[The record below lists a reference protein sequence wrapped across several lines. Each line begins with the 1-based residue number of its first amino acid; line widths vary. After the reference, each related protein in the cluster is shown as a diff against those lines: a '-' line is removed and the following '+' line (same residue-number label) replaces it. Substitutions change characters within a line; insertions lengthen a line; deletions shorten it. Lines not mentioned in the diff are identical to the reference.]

1 MCDVGGCF
9 DFSKS
14 SDRGLCRIRGTD
26 SGFGGKC
33 RIRKN
38 ARNGERQS
46 PEALAG
52 VANDDSSFVNEA
64 ASKPKLSTASA
75 TWKGDFI
82 SAVSGIRTGQVVS
95 VAVASPTTEK
105 GESCPAAAL
114 RGLSTALPKLET
126 AVNGESV

>member
-1 MCDVGGCF
+1 MVKG
-9 DFSKS
+9 S
-14 SDRGLCRIRGTD
+14 
-26 SGFGGKC
+26 
-33 RIRKN
+33 
-38 ARNGERQS
+38 A